1 MSTMT
6 DHTFSEPDFIFG
18 SDLGGSDELWLKK
31 VLVDASE
38 INVKVKWDVDEQQAE
53 PFHRNFTSAEFLAR
67 LRRLIK
73 RLA

>member
-1 MSTMT
+1 VS
-6 DHTFSEPDFIFG
+6 DNTFSEPDFTFG
-18 SDLGGSDELWLKK
+18 SDLGSSDELWLKK

-38 INVKVKWDVDEQQAE
+38 IKVKVKWDIDEQQAE

-67 LRRLIK
+67 LRRLIN